1 MKSAWIKK
9 GTPLLEKLFRIVSII
24 DNYKSDYRQVVR
36 FSIRIRRIANILE
49 PSKRKT
55 SASVEKRL
63 LEYLK
68 EINQTLTKEE
78 DAAFVDN
85 LNRYSKGFWKGLF
98 TFYDNPILPR
108 TNNDHEL
115 FFRTIKRR
123 HRRITGLRS
132 WNRYIMRHGE
142 YIVFAEDAIS
152 DPCILS
158 RLATVPFDA
167 YINEMKKWEE
177 RTKEHIQRFQ
187 FKRDPDQYLK
197 GVEEK
202 WLNQRLC

>member
-9 GTPLLEKLFRIVSII
+9 GTPLLEKLFRIVGFV
-24 DNYKSDYRQVVR
+24 DNFKDDYHQVVR
-36 FSIRIRRIANILE
+36 LSTRIRRIANILE

-63 LEYLK
+63 AEYLK
-68 EINQTLTKEE
+68 EINKTLTKEA

-85 LNRYSKGFWKGLF
+85 LNRYSNGFWKGLF
-98 TFYDNPILPR
+98 TVYDHPILPR

-152 DPCILS
+152 NSSTIT
-158 RLATVPFDA
+158 RLAAVPFDE
-167 YINEMKKWEE
+167 YKNEMKKWEE
-177 RTKEHIQRFQ
+177 RTSEHIKRFR
-187 FKRDPDQYLK
+187 FKKDPDKYLK
-197 GVEEK
+197 SVEEK
-202 WLNQRLC
+202 WLNQQLR